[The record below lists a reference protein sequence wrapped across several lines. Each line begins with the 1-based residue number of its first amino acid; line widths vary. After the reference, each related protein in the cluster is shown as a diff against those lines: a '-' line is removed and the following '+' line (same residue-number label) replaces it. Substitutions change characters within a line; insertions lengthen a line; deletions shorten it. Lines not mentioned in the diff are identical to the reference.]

1 MDSSITMSNA
11 MTGILSHMMDAQVRV
26 WRKKDISVSGGRPSV
41 FLFVETVLLLDTK
54 SATMGTE

>member
-1 MDSSITMSNA
+1 
-11 MTGILSHMMDAQVRV
+11 MDAQARV
-26 WRKKDISVSGGRPSV
+26 WRKKDISASGGPPSV